1 MDQSKEEMIK
11 EISRLKAAVRKT
23 SSKYLKNDYGKRIKK
38 INRQLASYRY
48 RQEV

>member
-38 INRQLASYRY
+38 INRYLASYRY
-48 RQEV
+48 RQEA